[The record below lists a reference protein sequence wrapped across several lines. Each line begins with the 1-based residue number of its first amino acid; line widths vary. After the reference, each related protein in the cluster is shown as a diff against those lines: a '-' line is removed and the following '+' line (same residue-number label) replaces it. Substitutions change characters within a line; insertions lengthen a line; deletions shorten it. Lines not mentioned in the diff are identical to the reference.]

1 MKRSTK
7 ISNIDVKFNSVE
19 EHFEDFEDDSNRRE
33 GDKAGMVEI
42 KLSRLTQKIIGCEIG
57 VNVSAE
63 YPWKFVKK
71 EIIEDNLDLH
81 HENSEFFPI
90 RHKIFEY
97 PDDNIF
103 IGYAS
108 SNKTADDSD
117 NLGTN
122 DDNDSDSGIFF
133 MCLSESSR
141 DLVTR
146 KIKARR
152 MRIYNLM
159 KKSFYKAAGRWKTLG
174 SDAEIDESVVKNSRP
189 LYEIEIKKRKRA
201 DTLIKLVSRN
211 AEDQRDGYVEL
222 VSTRQSFNNVSRRL
236 VSRGNQANPPTSDNE
251 VQTTTKTPVDSW
263 FQYSYDYTPIN
274 TTDFNKDL
282 EQAARKFLDRYR
294 EFTCEQVFWNASWD
308 LHADDCKNL
317 VEDER
322 DTRVPVPL
330 AFTEYQSY
338 CDVKLTG
345 NKVISELC
353 WHPLISNIA
362 VAAYATY
369 SKSQSTVGPK
379 YYQDNILRACHENN
393 EILLWSLDD
402 CLVPKFILKCPREVT
417 AVSIRPLDG
426 NVIIGGC
433 SNGQVAVWSIS
444 EQIECIKLKKLS
456 DDDAQTKCSTS
467 MKNLMNWMK
476 ETTSSRMIYPTAMSS
491 IRNGQNGAI
500 TQIIWLA
507 SYSKLN
513 ENGKLLELEE
523 NSDVEELG
531 WQFVTSSEDGTVAFW
546 DLRVREDIESHLGIV
561 PKPKSTEI
569 KIKKHQ
575 QVLGRSIS
583 SLKVHDGLL
592 SPTYILSV
600 EKSISNSESCNTV
613 VITTMTFY
621 SPQIQRV
628 EVEPFPVDLH
638 HHDTTDP
645 VGTPRYYKSVIEKPT
660 GISQMLRI
668 ILVGTLDGDVGRIT
682 WDGFDFETGLTVNR
696 ESARWIWRNEGIHD
710 GPVTHSIR
718 SCYLDN
724 VILTV
729 GGKSFAIWREDFD
742 EPIFFRR
749 SSIRYTACSWYTCRP
764 TVFMLARA
772 DGTIEF
778 WDLMVKSNEACF
790 TQSLSGQIIT
800 GIYPHEFA
808 TTLKA
813 DGTVATGQCVA
824 FCDVNGMMRVF
835 TVPPEFSVFEEGNVH
850 WMRAFV
856 DCEVN
861 RIELTRQWT
870 KSWMDN
876 TDNNKSIEKTTSHSQ
891 EVRKKVIKTVDK
903 TEPGRV
909 TKIDK
914 TIKSKPERTRQ
925 FIKEAQNN
933 WKTMELKRMQ
943 RVILAKKGLRAEEL
957 ERRREPVLK
966 LRQEGLKKE
975 EKIRDMMQQRDR
987 IFEDTVAFLFPE
999 RNYDYGYGYG
1009 YANVTT
1015 IKTEKLDNKD
1025 SKGVRKTTTT
1035 TAAATTNTTTTGDI
1049 TAGTTTTITSCTK
1062 TSFIHS
1068 SKTNSTLVTPDNLQ
1082 QIIHNFQQVSVD
1094 LEIMRRNHARMSV
1107 DSFDWQ
1113 QTLIEAQKRAK
1124 DDRK

>member
-1 MKRSTK
+1 
-7 ISNIDVKFNSVE
+7 
-19 EHFEDFEDDSNRRE
+19 
-33 GDKAGMVEI
+33 MVEI

-108 SNKTADDSD
+108 SNKTADDNE

-133 MCLSESSR
+133 MCLSKSSR

-189 LYEIEIKKRKRA
+189 LYEIERKRV

-222 VSTRQSFNNVSRRL
+222 VGTRQSFNNVSRRL
-236 VSRGNQANPPTSDNE
+236 VSRGNQANPTTSDNE

-369 SKSQSTVGPK
+369 SKSQSIVGPK

-393 EILLWSLDD
+393 KILLWSLDD

-456 DDDAQTKCSTS
+456 DDDAQTKCNTS

-491 IRNGQNGAI
+491 IRNGQTGAI

-546 DLRVREDIESHLGIV
+546 DLRSAIPFPHIPQLILPSKSHNRLFL
-561 PKPKSTEI
+561 
-569 KIKKHQ
+569 
-575 QVLGRSIS
+575 LGRSIS

-600 EKSISNSESCNTV
+600 EKSISNSESCSTV

-628 EVEPFPVDLH
+628 EVEPFPIDLH

-645 VGTPRYYKSVIEKPT
+645 VGAPRYYKSVVEKPT
-660 GISQMLRI
+660 GISQILRI

-724 VILTV
+724 VVLTV

-856 DCEVN
+856 DREVN
-861 RIELTRQWT
+861 RVSYIQQWT

-876 TDNNKSIEKTTSHSQ
+876 TDNNKSIEKTTSYSQ
-891 EVRKKVIKTVDK
+891 EVRKKVIETVDK

-914 TIKSKPERTRQ
+914 TIKSKPVCSQYKERTRQ

-943 RVILAKKGLRAEEL
+943 RVILAKKGLRVEEL

-999 RNYDYGYGYG
+999 R
-1009 YANVTT
+1009 
-1015 IKTEKLDNKD
+1015 
-1025 SKGVRKTTTT
+1025 
-1035 TAAATTNTTTTGDI
+1035 
-1049 TAGTTTTITSCTK
+1049 
-1062 TSFIHS
+1062 
-1068 SKTNSTLVTPDNLQ
+1068 
-1082 QIIHNFQQVSVD
+1082 
-1094 LEIMRRNHARMSV
+1094 
-1107 DSFDWQ
+1107 
-1113 QTLIEAQKRAK
+1113 
-1124 DDRK
+1124 